1 MGYFRAMGPAVERD
15 LPVEQALAGGA
26 PQAGEVIPVL
36 LGRTTMGMVTRSRT
50 HPTDTGL
57 STFAAT
63 AEVLALRRVG
73 KQRVEAIQ
81 VSSP

>member
-1 MGYFRAMGPAVERD
+1 MVHPKRVGSYRFYFADERWEWSPEVERIHGYG
-15 LPVEQALAGGA
+15 P
-26 PQAGEVIPVL
+26 P
-36 LGRTTMGMVTRSRT
+36 S
-50 HPTDTGL
+50 
-57 STFAAT
+57 FAAT